1 MLASM
6 KALQER
12 FAVTLTVAFVVYAL
26 VLHTPTDAGLLTTA
40 VMLAAAFTLGARYLA
55 VTISAGELRIGARSR
70 AHREVLS
77 RVIEP
82 QHPNT
87 AGRPRT
93 RAPAAVAATA

>member
-1 MLASM
+1 M

-12 FAVTLTVAFVVYAL
+12 FAVTLTVAFVAYAL
-26 VLHTPTDAGLLTTA
+26 ALQTPPDAALLTTA
-40 VMLAAAFTLGARYLA
+40 VMLAASFALGARYLA
-55 VTISAGELRIGARSR
+55 VTIAAGELRVGARSR

-77 RVIEP
+77 SVIEP

-93 RAPAAVAATA
+93 RAPAAVEATA

>member
-1 MLASM
+1 M
-6 KALQER
+6 KALQEWL
-12 FAVTLTVAFVVYAL
+12 AVTLTVAFVAYAL
-26 VLHTPTDAGLLTTA
+26 VLQAPSDAAMLTTA

-55 VTISAGELRIGARSR
+55 IGIAAGELRVGARSR

-77 RVIEP
+77 RAIEP

-93 RAPAAVAATA
+93 RAPARAEATA

>member
-1 MLASM
+1 M

-12 FAVTLTVAFVVYAL
+12 LAVTLTVAFVAYAL
-26 VLHTPTDAGLLTTA
+26 VLQAQSDAALLTTA

-55 VTISAGELRIGARSR
+55 VGISAGELRVGARSR

-77 RVIEP
+77 RAIEP

-93 RAPAAVAATA
+93 RAPARAEAIA

>member
-1 MLASM
+1 M

-12 FAVTLTVAFVVYAL
+12 LAVTLTVAFVAYAL
-26 VLHTPTDAGLLTTA
+26 VLQTPPDAALLTTA
-40 VMLAAAFTLGARYLA
+40 VMLAAAFALGARYLA
-55 VTISAGELRIGARSR
+55 VGITAGELRVGARSR

-77 RVIEP
+77 SIIEP

-93 RAPAAVAATA
+93 RAPARAAATA

>member
-1 MLASM
+1 M
-6 KALQER
+6 KALHER
-12 FAVTLTVAFVVYAL
+12 LAAVLTVAFAAYAL
-26 VLHTPTDAGLLTTA
+26 VLHTPTDAALLTTA

-55 VTISAGELRIGARSR
+55 VTIAAGELHIGARSR

-87 AGRPRT
+87 EGRPRT
-93 RAPAAVAATA
+93 RAPAMVEATA

>member
-1 MLASM
+1 M

-12 FAVTLTVAFVVYAL
+12 LAVTLTVAFVAYAL
-26 VLHTPTDAGLLTTA
+26 VLQAPSDAALLTTA
-40 VMLAAAFTLGARYLA
+40 VMLAAAFALGARYLA
-55 VTISAGELRIGARSR
+55 VAITAGELHVGARSR

-77 RVIEP
+77 SVIEP

-93 RAPAAVAATA
+93 RAPARAEATA